1 MTNIEINCYSLKPLD
16 VLHVGSDGCSD
27 PVLVRRESCKFFF
40 LMEICEKKS
49 VAMSKHWEKNLTPIR
64 SRVEEILGI
73 IATQTSCN
81 LSPCALCPLLVML
94 VLLAIKQPAQ
104 LKVLFLTLVYLG
116 IPFDLELDLGAEI
129 VIDMKDD
136 QTLLKAPRNEKYVC
150 LVVFFIHFSNIYCI
164 DYQSFPSDLNHI
176 FR

>member
-40 LMEICEKKS
+40 FNGNMWKEVCCNVKTLK
-49 VAMSKHWEKNLTPIR
+49 KNLTPIR

-150 LVVFFIHFSNIYCI
+150 FVVFFYPFLKHTVLIIKV
-164 DYQSFPSDLNHI
+164 FPLI
-176 FR
+176 